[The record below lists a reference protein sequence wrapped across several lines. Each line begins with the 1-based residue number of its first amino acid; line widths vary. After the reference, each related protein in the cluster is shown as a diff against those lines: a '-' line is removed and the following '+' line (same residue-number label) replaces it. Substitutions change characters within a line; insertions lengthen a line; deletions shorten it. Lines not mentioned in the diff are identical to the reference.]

1 MDARGS
7 ALIRERLLRLA
18 PLSVP
23 VLVLGAWQLLV
34 STGYFPANLLPGP
47 GRVLRVFWDVAV
59 GQSGEAGIYSGVL
72 AAHAIASLWRVC
84 VGFLVG
90 IALGIV
96 LGLLMGL
103 FLWAERAFNL
113 SIQVLRN
120 IPITAWLPLAIIFF
134 GLADR
139 PAIFIIALGA
149 FFPSVINTI
158 HGVKGTDRIV
168 VKAGLMMG
176 MSQAQLMRLV
186 VLPSA
191 LPAIFT
197 GLRLSLGL
205 SWMLV
210 ILAEMVAVRAGLG
223 YLLLDAN
230 YAFRTDVVI
239 AMMLNIGIAGYLS
252 DRLLLVV
259 RHSLLGWT
267 RGVTIGG

>member
-1 MDARGS
+1 MS
-7 ALIRERLLRLA
+7 
-18 PLSVP
+18 S
-23 VLVLGAWQLLV
+23 
-34 STGYFPANLLPGP
+34 GYFPPNLLPGP
-47 GRVLRVFWDVAV
+47 GRVLAVFLDVAL
-59 GQSGEAGIYSGVL
+59 GRTGEAGIYSGTL
-72 AAHAIASLWRVC
+72 ATHTLASLWRVYA
-84 VGFLVG
+84 GFLVG
-90 IALGIV
+90 IGLGIF

-103 FLWAERAFNL
+103 FLWAERALNL

-120 IPITAWLPLAIIFF
+120 IPITAWRPLAIIFF

-139 PAIFIIALGA
+139 PAIFLIALGA
-149 FFPSVINTI
+149 FFPSVMNTI

-176 MSQAQLMRLV
+176 MNQEQLLRLI

-197 GLRLSLGL
+197 GVRLSMGI

-210 ILAEMVAVRAGLG
+210 ILG

-252 DRLLLVV
+252 DRLLLLL

-267 RGVTIGG
+267 RGVSIGG

>member
-1 MDARGS
+1 MDAGGD
-7 ALIRERLLRLA
+7 ALIRGSLHRLA
-18 PLSVP
+18 PLSAP
-23 VLVLGAWQLLV
+23 AAVLGLWQLIV
-34 STGYFPANLLPGP
+34 STGYLPANLLPGP
-47 GRVLRVFWDVAV
+47 ARVLTVFLDVAF
-59 GQSGEAGIYSGVL
+59 GRSGEAGLYSGTL
-72 AAHAIASLWRVC
+72 ATHTLASLWRVYA
-84 VGFLVG
+84 GFLVG
-90 IALGIV
+90 IGLGIF

-103 FLWAERAFNL
+103 FLWAERSLNL

-120 IPITAWLPLAIIFF
+120 IPITAWLPLAVIFF

-149 FFPSVINTI
+149 FFPAVLNTI

-176 MSQAQLMRLV
+176 MNQRQLLRLI
-186 VLPSA
+186 VLPAA

-197 GLRLSLGL
+197 GIRLSLGI

-210 ILAEMVAVRAGLG
+210 ILAEMVAVRSGLG

-239 AMMLNIGIAGYLS
+239 AMMVNIGIAGYLS
-252 DRLLLVV
+252 DRLVLLL

>member
-1 MDARGS
+1 MIR
-7 ALIRERLLRLA
+7 ALLLRLA
-18 PLSVP
+18 PLSAP
-23 VLVLGAWQLLV
+23 ALVLAVWQLLV
-34 STGYFPANLLPGP
+34 SGGVFPPNLLPGP
-47 GRVLRVFWDVAV
+47 GRVLKVFADVAV
-59 GQSGEAGIYSGVL
+59 GRSGEAGIYSGAL
-72 AAHAIASLWRVC
+72 ITHTLASLWRV
-84 VGFLVG
+84 VLGFLVG
-90 IALGIV
+90 GGLGIF

-103 FLWAERAFNL
+103 FFWVEQALNL

-149 FFPSVINTI
+149 FFPAVINSI

-168 VKAGLMMG
+168 LKAGLMMG
-176 MSQAQLMRLV
+176 MNGWQLLRRVM
-186 VLPSA
+186 LPAA

-210 ILAEMVAVRAGLG
+210 ILAEMVAVRSGLG

-252 DRLLLVV
+252 DRVLLAV
-259 RHSLLGWT
+259 RHSCLGWT

>member
-1 MDARGS
+1 MIRG
-7 ALIRERLLRLA
+7 LFFRLA
-18 PLSVP
+18 PLSAP
-23 VLVLGAWQLLV
+23 ALVLGVWQLLV
-34 STGYFPANLLPGP
+34 SSGYFPPNLLPGP
-47 GRVLRVFWDVAV
+47 GHVIRVFLDVAL
-59 GQSGEAGIYSGVL
+59 GRTGDAGLYSGVL
-72 AAHAIASLWRVC
+72 VTHTLASAWRV
-84 VGFLVG
+84 VLGFLAGSG
-90 IALGIV
+90 IGIF
-96 LGLLMGL
+96 LGLLMGI
-103 FLWAERAFNL
+103 FFWVERALNL

-149 FFPSVINTI
+149 FFPAVINSI

-176 MSQAQLMRLV
+176 MNSWQLLRLV
-186 VLPSA
+186 VLPAA

-197 GLRLSLGL
+197 GIRLSLGL

-210 ILAEMVAVRAGLG
+210 ILAEMVAVRSGLG

-252 DRLLLVV
+252 DRVLLSV
-259 RHSLLGWT
+259 RHACLGWT

>member
-1 MDARGS
+1 MIR
-7 ALIRERLLRLA
+7 ALLLRLA
-18 PLSVP
+18 PLSAP
-23 VLVLGAWQLLV
+23 VLVLAVWQLLV
-34 STGYFPANLLPGP
+34 STGAFPANLLPGP
-47 GRVLRVFWDVAV
+47 GRVLKVFADVAL
-59 GQSGEAGIYSGVL
+59 GWSGAAGIYSGALVSHTL
-72 AAHAIASLWRVC
+72 ASLWRV
-84 VGFLVG
+84 VLGFLAG
-90 IALGIV
+90 SGLGIF

-103 FLWAERAFNL
+103 FLWVERALNL

-149 FFPSVINTI
+149 FFPAVINSI

-176 MSQAQLMRLV
+176 MNGWQLLRRVM
-186 VLPSA
+186 LPAA

-210 ILAEMVAVRAGLG
+210 ILAEMVAVRSGLG

-252 DRLLLVV
+252 DRVLLAV
-259 RHSLLGWT
+259 RHSCLGWT